1 MKITKDV
8 QFIQK
13 CKELVYEYA
22 KKHLDVTDNTEFTID
37 NVYSVWT
44 CKALRNWKG
53 LFSTSL
59 PDGRYY
65 DITYNGNTDEI
76 YFDAYKKFENVCHKL

>member
-22 KKHLDVTDNTEFTID
+22 KKHLDVTDNTEFT
-37 NVYSVWT
+37 
-44 CKALRNWKG
+44 
-53 LFSTSL
+53 F
-59 PDGRYY
+59 
-65 DITYNGNTDEI
+65 
-76 YFDAYKKFENVCHKL
+76 HK